1 MGIRPYKDYR
11 RYRELIAQVNQAAM
25 DSCCIEIA
33 YQPLNAETATV
44 RKVEPYKIWFYEGT
58 IYIIGHCRLRNEI
71 RTFVLDRIRM
81 LNLTEEKFD
90 MPKSFDF
97 QKYIC
102 HGFKVMHEELYT
114 VRILISPSWSRY
126 VGEKIW
132 HESQRIQKQLD
143 GAIEIM
149 FRVAGLDEIKQWVL
163 GLGPEAYVVEPE
175 ELRWMIQSDLKR
187 SLDQYTE
194 GMVFQV
200 KEPVDGLADVTV
212 ERKR

>member
-1 MGIRPYKDYR
+1 MIT
-11 RYRELIAQVNQAAM
+11 QVNQAAM
-25 DSCCIEIA
+25 DNCCIEIA
-33 YQPLNAETATV
+33 YQPLKKDAPTV

-58 IYIIGHCRLRNEI
+58 IYIIGRCRLRNEI

-81 LNLTEEKFD
+81 LNLTDETFD
-90 MPKSFDF
+90 IPKNFDF
-97 QKYIC
+97 KKYIC
-102 HGFKVMHEELYT
+102 HGFKVMHEELHT
-114 VRILISPSWSRY
+114 VRILISPSGSRY

-175 ELRWMIQSDLKR
+175 ELRWMVQSDLKR

-194 GMVFQV
+194 GMLFQV
-200 KEPVDGLADVTV
+200 KEPVDGLADAKAGFDKQGRMGRVQRTIY
-212 ERKR
+212 